1 MNGGL
6 SRGQTAVCRTESRFY
21 VKRDPDNY
29 RFAFSQY
36 LSSTPV
42 APEQYRLSAAYRYHG
57 HLTPLRVSQSRPHC
71 LSLWLDGSI
80 IILLHFIAC
89 GELFRFQSRYLSLSL
104 SRSWRIA
111 LWAAE
116 VSTGCRINVS
126 V

>member
-1 MNGGL
+1 MGKPPYN
-6 SRGQTAVCRTESRFY
+6 
-21 VKRDPDNY
+21 

-36 LSSTPV
+36 LSSTTV
-42 APEQYRLSAAYRYHG
+42 APELYRLSVAYRYHG
-57 HLTPLRVSQSRPHC
+57 SLTPLRVSQSRPQC